1 MTEDLS
7 LTLDCIFLH
16 LGQKPVLQ
24 GVHVRARPGRIC
36 GIFGVNG
43 TGKSSLFKIAA
54 GQLRPSSGHTV
65 IDGKS
70 YLSPSPWR
78 RSKKIA
84 FLPQEPFLPPG
95 LRVRQ
100 VLSSSRRHAELL
112 GEGFWEKLLGMKVG
126 NLSGGERRYLELEW
140 VLRLEQPYVILDEPF
155 GGLSPL
161 VTERMA
167 AAVKKAAE
175 GGRGILIGEHNY
187 RALSAIAD
195 DAYLFSG
202 TRSKLLDPA
211 RPWLRQLVEAGYC
224 PASPWDNESYE
235 EDEDKPATQD

>member
-1 MTEDLS
+1 MTDDLS

-16 LGQKPVLQ
+16 LGQNPVLQ
-24 GVHVRARPGRIC
+24 GVHVRARRGRIC

-54 GQLRPSSGHTV
+54 GQLKPTSGHTV
-65 IDGKS
+65 IDGKT

-78 RSKKIA
+78 RFKKIA

-100 VLSSSRRHAELL
+100 VLGSSRRHAELL
-112 GEGFWEKLLGMKVG
+112 GEEFWEKLLGMKVG

-161 VTERMA
+161 VTEQMA

-175 GGRGILIGEHNY
+175 RGRGILIGEHNY

-195 DAYLFSG
+195 DAYLFSA
-202 TRSKLLDPA
+202 TRSEILDPM
-211 RPWLRQLVEAGYC
+211 RPWLEQLAEAGYC
-224 PASPWDNESYE
+224 PASAGNDEPDKE
-235 EDEDKPATQD
+235 EEKKPAKQD